1 METDDFYKAKRK
13 EIKEK
18 KRALKNVHFESSNE
32 RKSAVESIKREYRA
46 NKRSERA
53 AIKRNLKDEYGL

>member
-1 METDDFYKAKRK
+1 MELDDFYKAKRN

-18 KRALKNVHFESSNE
+18 KRALKKVHFESTNE
-32 RKSAVESIKREYRA
+32 RKNAVNDIKREYRA